1 MNMDARIAYDTLDD
15 RAQLERFV
23 TVACRYVEFFGRC
36 FDESVRP
43 SLSENH
49 AFDTLSV
56 IFPDKEQL
64 VRRAIQLA
72 TDAGLFSALKAELT
86 TRPGEGLQERI
97 DALGGTHL
105 LSLGHRVLN
114 ADRGLSDVSNLPRL
128 LQSIKAV
135 CLILFDSKPLGTG
148 FLVGRDLVLT
158 AAHVLEG
165 CGVSPEGVAGD
176 EFFLKTEFLFLND
189 LDQSGGAWPVA
200 AQPARAW
207 RVAWSPSCINSA
219 DGATIHEGMAQQLDF
234 ALVRMSKSLPE
245 VVPLI
250 DLRTVTKI
258 SDQAIKGRYV
268 LVGHPGG
275 RSCKYDFAGLSSVE
289 RQASRVLHQIN
300 SVAGMSGGPLL
311 NAQHYPVAL
320 HEGAISCAQTRIT
333 LHNRATLLEDIRT
346 QIESQGQTDYART
359 VAYPDAVF
367 DPRFRASWIAYSR
380 QALQNDPALE
390 AVWERLMTAGGIQPD
405 GTNLRAGQHERDYE
419 YPVFSQPGLED
430 WLSDEPLQSGN
441 DALNIVA
448 LTGAEGTGKTF
459 SAQLVLANR
468 QPGEK
473 VYVPET
479 SSSQLPLSDL
489 VRHLAPDIQFN
500 EDSRPHDGTVRNDY
514 LAPLLHYYESKALLT
529 ARSTLTIVVE
539 FGKRTSYWSEV
550 EPFWRSLLLEG
561 SKSRHLRF
569 VLVAPPKGLLDDL
582 ISGEVLVDIQLQSP
596 NRNAVQTMA
605 RKLGDR
611 YPAVGGDK
619 AVAMANKLLDEG
631 DRPGRIKDQMWTLDA
646 ARILIVLKHQILTLL
661 EPAL

>member
-1 MNMDARIAYDTLDD
+1 MNMDVRIAYDALDD

-23 TVACRYVEFFGRC
+23 TVACSHVLLFGRC

-43 SLSENH
+43 LLNENH

-56 IFPDKEQL
+56 MFPDKEQL

-72 TDAGLFSALKAELT
+72 TDAGLFSVLKAELT

-97 DALGGTHL
+97 DALGSTHL
-105 LSLGHRVLN
+105 VSLGHRVIN

-135 CLILFDSKPLGTG
+135 CLVSFESTPQGTG

-165 CGVSPEGVAGD
+165 CGVSPDGVAGD
-176 EFFLKTEFLFLND
+176 EFLLKTEFLFLND
-189 LDQSGGAWPVA
+189 LDKAGGAWPVT

-207 RVAWSPSCINSA
+207 RVAWSPSCINSPA
-219 DGATIHEGMAQQLDF
+219 GANIHEGMAEQLDF

-245 VVPLI
+245 VVPVI

-275 RSCKYDFAGLSSVE
+275 RSCKYDIAGLSSVE
-289 RQASRVLHQIN
+289 RQAARVLHDLN

-320 HEGAISCAQTRIT
+320 HEGAISCAQTQVT
-333 LHNRATLLEDIRT
+333 LNNRATLLEDIRT
-346 QIESQGQTDYART
+346 QIERQEQTAYSRT

-367 DPRFRASWIAYSR
+367 DPGFRASWIAYAR
-380 QALQNDPALE
+380 QALHGDHALE
-390 AVWERLMTAGGIQPD
+390 TVWERLITVGGIQQD
-405 GTNLRAGQHERDYE
+405 GASLRTGHPERDYE
-419 YPVFSQPGLED
+419 YPVFSQPGLEN

-448 LTGAEGTGKTF
+448 LTGAEGAGKTF

-473 VYVPET
+473 VFVPET
-479 SSSQLPLSDL
+479 VSAQLPLLDL

-514 LAPLLHYYESKALLT
+514 LAPLLNYYHSMALLT
-529 ARSTLTIVVE
+529 ARGTLTIVIE
-539 FGKRTSYWSEV
+539 FGKRPSYWNEV
-550 EPFWRSLLLEG
+550 EAFWRSLLLEG

-569 VLVAPPKGLLDDL
+569 VLVAPPRGLLEDL
-582 ISGEVLVDIQLQSP
+582 LSSDVLVDIRLQSP
-596 NRNAVQTMA
+596 SGNDVQTMA

-611 YPAVGGDK
+611 FPTVGGDK
-619 AVAMANKLLDEG
+619 AAAMVNQLLDAH
-631 DRPGRIKDQMWTLDA
+631 DRPGRVNDQMWTLDA

-661 EPAL
+661 EPT